1 MGREGRQVAS
11 VSTVVSVGAT
21 EKVTLKAK
29 SREGRGEPCDCHV
42 EEPFRHRAEHTEY
55 GSSRLWRQSGGRR
68 GRGGASEGRAGGSG
82 MRPRI
87 HLT

>member
-1 MGREGRQVAS
+1 MGEEEGMVAS

-21 EKVTLKAK
+21 EKDTQAK
-29 SREGRGEPCDCHV
+29 SRRGRGEPCDCHV
-42 EEPFRHRAEHTEY
+42 EEPFRHGAEHTEH

-68 GRGGASEGRAGGSG
+68 GRGEQARGEQEEAECD
-82 MRPRI
+82 RI